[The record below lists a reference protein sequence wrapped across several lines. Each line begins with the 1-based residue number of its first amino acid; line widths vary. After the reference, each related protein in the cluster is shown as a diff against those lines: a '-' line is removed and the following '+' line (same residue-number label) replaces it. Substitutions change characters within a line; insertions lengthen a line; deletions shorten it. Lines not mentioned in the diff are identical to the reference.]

1 MQVEIATPEGVLF
14 SGEADSVTAPG
25 IIGEIGI
32 LNDHAPLISSLSE
45 GKIRVDKKEM
55 ETKTGFLKVSDNRI
69 IIITEGAK

>member
-25 IIGEIGI
+25 IIGEMGI
-32 LNDHAPLISSLSE
+32 LNDHAPLIAGLLE
-45 GKIRVDKKEM
+45 GKVRVNQKEI
-55 ETKTGFLKVSDNRI
+55 ETKAGFLKVSDNRI